1 METVLLIVGG
11 ICVIGGLIGSFV
23 PVLPGTPITYC
34 GLLALQLATQPFS
47 TGFMLLWLGIVII
60 LQVLDN
66 VIPAYGTKK
75 FGGSLYGIWGSI
87 VGALAGLFFLPVGII
102 VGPLAGAFLGELIGG
117 QTSDQAMRSAFGSFM
132 GFLGNILL
140 KVIASGMM
148 TYYFFVNL

>member
-47 TGFMLLWLGIVII
+47 TGFMLLWMGIVIV

-87 VGALAGLFFLPVGII
+87 VGALAGLFFLPIGII